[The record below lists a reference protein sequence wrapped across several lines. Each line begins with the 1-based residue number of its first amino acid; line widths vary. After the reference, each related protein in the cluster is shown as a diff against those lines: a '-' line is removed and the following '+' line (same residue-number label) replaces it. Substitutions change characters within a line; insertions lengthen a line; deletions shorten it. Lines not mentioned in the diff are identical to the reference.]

1 MNEKFFLRF
10 VMAILGTG
18 NDLNAKVVSIAFR
31 DSGFEIVYLGDNNTP
46 DEIVRAALQEDVDAI
61 YLSVPEKSSVNLIK
75 ETLDIAKNS
84 NFFDSSKKFI
94 FAGGVDLSND
104 EIQKLKD
111 YGLTEIYRPSK
122 KTHEIVENILKLFE
136 NN

>member
-1 MNEKFFLRF
+1 
-10 VMAILGTG
+10 MAILGTG